1 MKKNISLLL
10 TAFLLWLPLCLKAQ
24 SSISPTR
31 YNYTNVAKQIAV
43 GCTNDY
49 ERARAIYRWMC
60 KEIAYDVS
68 RRIHTADSC
77 WEQRR
82 GVCQAYCELFYRLA
96 EPLGISV
103 QIISGTSKERDGS
116 INGAGHSWLFVV
128 TDKAENSGILVDPT
142 WGAGYVDGDV
152 FIRKADDMS
161 WFDIRP
167 EWLIF
172 THLPEESKF
181 QFLPHV
187 LSPSDFAQ
195 LPFLQP
201 SLAEYGLDG
210 ATLLNEALQG
220 KLELPTFYD
229 SHSERLIQ
237 LKQIPLLSAL
247 RVGTTYDFVITKKVP
262 CKIALF
268 NNKEVVEDEAWEQHG
283 NTWRLRFTPSG
294 GKDLLLG
301 VYDRAANNYQI
312 ALAYDMESATSS
324 DLRLLEQKRP
334 FAMPEVKG
342 LKNFNEVHLKE
353 IGIDGQALL
362 AAVRRGEVSELPEFY
377 DGGTDYTA
385 VEIPLNGTLQ
395 RGSPYT
401 FRLKAAAGAKWAIVH
416 QGQWYKEWTTD
427 SIAGTQEICV
437 TPQQSGEL
445 MLMVTQEGSNRY
457 HGCLKYI
464 VKE

>member
-1 MKKNISLLL
+1 MKKNLYLLL

-24 SSISPTR
+24 SNISPTR
-31 YNYTNVAKQIAV
+31 YDYTNVSQQIAA
-43 GCTNDY
+43 GCANDY

-96 EPLGISV
+96 EPLGIEV
-103 QIISGTSKERDGS
+103 HIISGKSKERDGS
-116 INGAGHSWLFVV
+116 ISQSGHSWLFVV

-142 WGAGYVDGDV
+142 WGAGYVDGNV
-152 FIRKADDMS
+152 FIRKAEDLS

-172 THLPEESKF
+172 THLPENSTY
-181 QFLPHV
+181 QFLPSA
-187 LSPSDFAQ
+187 LSLSDFAK

-220 KLELPTFYD
+220 KLGLPTFYD
-229 SHSERLIQ
+229 SRSEQYIL
-237 LKQIPLLSAL
+237 LKDIPLLSAL
-247 RVGTTYDFVITKKVP
+247 QVGTTYDFVITKKVP

-268 NNKEVVEDEAWEQHG
+268 NNEEAVEDEAWEQQG

-301 VYDRAANNYQI
+301 VYDRAQDNYQI
-312 ALAYDMESATSS
+312 ALAYDMKSATPS
-324 DLRLLEQKRP
+324 DLQQLEQKRP
-334 FAMPEVKG
+334 FAMPEIKG
-342 LKNFNEVHLKE
+342 LKNFNETHLRE
-353 IGIDGQALL
+353 IGIDGRALL
-362 AAVRRGEVSELPEFY
+362 AAVRRGEVSELPDFY
-377 DGGTDYTA
+377 DGGADYTA
-385 VEIPLNGTLQ
+385 LEIPLNGTLQ
-395 RGSPYT
+395 CGQAYT
-401 FRLKAAAGAKWAIVH
+401 FRIKAEAGSKWAITNES
-416 QGQWYKEWTTD
+416 QWYKEWTTN
-427 SIAGTQEICV
+427 SIAGTQEISI
-437 TPQQSGEL
+437 TPQQSGTL
-445 MLMVTQEGSNRY
+445 MLMVAEEGTNRY
-457 HGCLKYI
+457 HGCLKYR
-464 VKE
+464 VKD